1 MTQVSVIVPTK
12 GRPELLRR
20 CLVALIDQSFD
31 RSAYEI
37 IVTDDG
43 PDTETRRVVDS
54 IVFLTRRGRSGNGAG
69 GNGSG
74 GAPLIIRYVPVLGA
88 HGPAA
93 ARNAGLRVC
102 RGDIVAFTDDDCIPG
117 RDWLKAGVAVFV
129 DGIAGASG
137 RIVVPISKRPT
148 DYELN
153 AARLEL
159 SQFVT
164 ANCFYRKKALLSV
177 GGFDEEF
184 SDAWREDSDLF
195 FRLLKRQT
203 KLVTAPDAVVVHPV
217 RPARWG
223 ISLAQQR
230 KNIHNALL
238 YKKHRDLYRQRLKPI
253 VPWHYYIA
261 VIGLLAALCFSIAG
275 LRTAAFVSLAI
286 WAAVTIGFFFK
297 RIRNASLTFS
307 HIVEMLV
314 TSALIPPVSIFWRLA
329 GALKYRVRFM

>member
-20 CLVALIDQSFD
+20 CLVALMNQSLD

-37 IVTDDG
+37 IVADDG

-54 IVFLTRRGRSGNGAG
+54 IVFLARRGRPDNGSG
-69 GNGSG
+69 GNGSDG
-74 GAPLIIRYVPVLGA
+74 PLVVRYIPVLGA

-153 AARLEL
+153 VARLEL

-195 FRLLKRQT
+195 FRLLKKQT
-203 KLVTAPDAVVVHPV
+203 KLVAAPDAVVVHPV

-223 ISLAQQR
+223 VSLAQQR

-238 YKKHRDLYRQRLKPI
+238 YKKHRDLYRQWLKPI

-261 VIGLLAALCFSIAG
+261 VIGLLAAFSFSIAG
-275 LRTAAFVSLAI
+275 RGEAVFVSLAI
-286 WAAVTIGFFFK
+286 WTVVTIAFFLK
-297 RIRNASLTFS
+297 RIRSASLMFS
-307 HIVEMLV
+307 HIVEMFV

-329 GALKYRVRFM
+329 GALKYRVPFL